1 MPLTTTPLGTSLV
14 EDEPLNLCL
23 DYLRVFPSLQLAG
36 HRLLANVNWRLAL
49 TISLYMDGIMS
60 QCSC

>member
-36 HRLLANVNWRLAL
+36 HRLLAHVNWRWALA
-49 TISLYMDGIMS
+49 ISLYMD
-60 QCSC
+60 